1 LNALVGGVVVLV
13 VSPAVC
19 SLNKKVGWFSDTF
32 EQNNGIA
39 TYLQEILPVIKA
51 RDCFDVT
58 LYTGRVSRDYSF
70 PVESLK
76 HLPFPLFPSYDVVL
90 SPFKWFKCDV
100 VHAHTPYLLGVKA
113 AKLDVPKVV
122 TAHFLPFHFI
132 EWAFGTNPPAAA
144 EKIGWAFESW
154 FLNQFDV
161 VVCQTRVGRKYF
173 HKMGL
178 KKPVQVIPNGM
189 NLAKYKGGSAKRFY
203 EHYGFKDFALF
214 VGRVDASK
222 HPEWIVEAARQLPK
236 QLFVISGT
244 GTMVDKLERL
254 PNIKFLG
261 RLSRS
266 DLIDCYNAAI
276 VALMPSKV
284 ETEGLVAQE
293 AMACGTPVIISDNEV
308 LREVV
313 GDAGLVCRNADE
325 LAKHVVAIAGDA
337 KLKKELSERALAKVA
352 ERDIN
357 KSVSALFDLYEELL

>member
-1 LNALVGGVVVLV
+1 LV
-13 VSPAVC
+13 SAAAC
-19 SLNKKVGWFSDTF
+19 NKNKRIGWFSDTF

-58 LYTGRVSRDYSF
+58 LYTGRVSRDYAF
-70 PVESLK
+70 PVESLR
-76 HLPFPLFPSYDVVL
+76 HLPFPLFPSYDLVL

-100 VHAHTPYLLGVKA
+100 IHAHTPYLLGIKA
-113 AKLDVPKVV
+113 AKLEMPKVV
-122 TAHFLPFHFI
+122 TAHFLPFHFF
-132 EWAFGTNPPAAA
+132 EWAFGSNQPAIIENA
-144 EKIGWAFESW
+144 GWAFESW

-161 VVCQTRVGRKYF
+161 VVCQTKVGRKYF

-189 NLAKYKGGSAKRFY
+189 NLSRYKGGSAKRFY

-222 HPEWIVEAARQLPK
+222 HPEWIVEAARRLPK

-244 GTMVDKLERL
+244 GTMVDKLEHL

-266 DLIDCYNAAI
+266 DLIDCYTAAT

-293 AMACGTPVIISDNEV
+293 AMACGTPVIISDNEI
-308 LREVV
+308 LNEVV
-313 GDAGLVCRNADE
+313 GKAGLVCRNAEE
-325 LAKHVVAIAGDA
+325 LAAHVETIAGDS
-337 KLKKELSERALAKVA
+337 KLRKELGARALAKVG
-352 ERDIN
+352 ERDVT
-357 KSVSALFDLYEELL
+357 KSVDALFDLYEELL